1 MIIHLHEIIWKIYV
15 MWKHWD
21 CKNNEICQ
29 YICQSQIVIRA
40 RNKTLKLWILL
51 FGFDSVFSQTH
62 FPIQIQI
69 DNGNLN
75 SLGKDENY
83 ILGCSNKMFNDFHS
97 SIIIIWIVILWVSTL
112 YIFLFPKPFLFNSR
126 MDIQVDIFPQLF
138 LSWHKKAMSRFNDHT
153 LVWRVLCCA
162 L

>member
-1 MIIHLHEIIWKIYV
+1 MKLSGKYMSCGNTETAKIMKYVNTFANRKSLSEQEIKPWNYEFFYLV
-15 MWKHWD
+15 
-21 CKNNEICQ
+21 
-29 YICQSQIVIRA
+29 
-40 RNKTLKLWILL
+40 L
-51 FGFDSVFSQTH
+51 
-62 FPIQIQI
+62 IQFLAKQ
-69 DNGNLN
+69 
-75 SLGKDENY
+75 DENY